1 MVVVDHS
8 IEKRMSTSMAEIA
21 SARFFASVEAGG
33 RAMEEIVS
41 REVSVKDCH
50 WHAREVV
57 SQLCCI
63 SCFACRFVLCDVK
76 LDVLFLQLGY
86 FAEASRVFV
95 GSAMSWVEAE
105 KAALSGEVGRLRAEL
120 IVEAQRHEVA

>member
-50 WHAREVV
+50 
-57 SQLCCI
+57 
-63 SCFACRFVLCDVK
+63 
-76 LDVLFLQLGY
+76 
-86 FAEASRVFV
+86 
-95 GSAMSWVEAE
+95 
-105 KAALSGEVGRLRAEL
+105 
-120 IVEAQRHEVA
+120 